1 MLPKKTKKQKNKL
14 QIVVCVG
21 TNCNLGESL
30 NNTCGCSYG
39 VISLSAPKKCLLLK
53 FLLASSNSV
62 I

>member
-1 MLPKKTKKQKNKL
+1 MLPKKTKKKQKNKL

-39 VISLSAPKKCLLLK
+39 VISLSAPKKM
-53 FLLASSNSV
+53 FIA
-62 I
+62 